1 MTSPNVT
8 VNRKPKRRR
17 GVGEP
22 RDHSA
27 GSLPSGRCLSSSARS
42 SVRPTTSSSGA
53 ASRPRD
59 CRRLQRRTK
68 ASEREIK
75 VEFQS
80 GDGFVHYTW
89 VTVDH
94 DQHPVVGEEVTVV
107 YRESDPGNA
116 TVLGYESDGVF
127 FRGAGVVLT
136 AHFWG
141 IGVFLF
147 IITCWRQGKTAGSA
161 RDSASVSP
169 ER

>member
-8 VNRKPKRRR
+8 VNRKAKRSPGRWANLAITALVLCLGPMLIVVGTLLIKADDELVR
-17 GVGEP
+17 TGEQVPGVVTVFNDE
-22 RDHSA
+22 S
-27 GSLPSGRCLSSSARS
+27 
-42 SVRPTTSSSGA
+42 
-53 ASRPRD
+53 
-59 CRRLQRRTK
+59 K
-68 ASEREIK
+68 ASQRKIK

-94 DQHPVVGEEVTVV
+94 DQHPVVGEDVTVV

-136 AHFWG
+136 AIFGG

-147 IITCWRQGKTAGSA
+147 ISYLLGWRKDRRKRAG
-161 RDSASVSP
+161 
-169 ER
+169 